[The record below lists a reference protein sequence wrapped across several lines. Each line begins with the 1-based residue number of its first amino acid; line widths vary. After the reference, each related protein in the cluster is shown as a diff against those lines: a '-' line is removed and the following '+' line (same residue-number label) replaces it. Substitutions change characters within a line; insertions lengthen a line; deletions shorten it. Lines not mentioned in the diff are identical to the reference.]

1 MATNLISNDDAVR
14 DNDMANV
21 SRAKIMRDEIKNFAR
36 MPETGD
42 YATDCE
48 TGRRTAED
56 LIMWMAKAPAT
67 NTPALGKVVQELVE
81 RGRWEAVHIGFFQR
95 LADRSL
101 PAPA

>member
-1 MATNLISNDDAVR
+1 MTTNLISKDDAVR
-14 DNDMANV
+14 DNDVANV
-21 SRAKIMRDEIKNFAR
+21 TRAKTMRDEIMNFAC

-56 LIMWMAKAPAT
+56 LIVWMAKAPAT
-67 NTPALGKVVQELVE
+67 NTSALGKVVQEIVK

-101 PAPA
+101 PAQT

>member
-1 MATNLISNDDAVR
+1 MTTNLISKDDAVR
-14 DNDMANV
+14 DNDVANV
-21 SRAKIMRDEIKNFAR
+21 TRAKTMRDEIMNFAC

-56 LIMWMAKAPAT
+56 LIVWMAKST
-67 NTPALGKVVQELVE
+67 YTPALGGVVREIVK

-101 PAPA
+101 PAQT

>member
-1 MATNLISNDDAVR
+1 MTDHINSDAASNDDTTSVT
-14 DNDMANV
+14 
-21 SRAKIMRDEIKNFAR
+21 RAKFMRDEIKNFAR

-56 LIMWMAKAPAT
+56 LIMWMAKAPGT
-67 NTPALGKVVQELVE
+67 NTPALGKVVQEIVE

-101 PAPA
+101 PAQT